1 MTISGLSAPS
11 MALRF
16 LGPRAGKDLTPGP
29 LPTGGPGGFSYVDNR
44 LDSGA
49 TVKVR
54 T

>member
-1 MTISGLSAPS
+1 

-16 LGPRAGKDLTPGP
+16 LGPRAGKDLTPGRCQP
-29 LPTGGPGGFSYVDNR
+29 AAGGFSYVDNR